1 MLPYIIFK
9 ASSSSRGGSGMLP
22 QPQPVPVPK
31 ASAGGIMLP
40 KGVAVPKAPS
50 RRGYTGTGV
59 GSFCAPDITPPP
71 KKVPKLKGTA
81 AASAAAPAAD
91 SAMAPAAA
99 SSGLGFNNSL

>member
-22 QPQPVPVPK
+22 KPQPVPVPK

-40 KGVAVPKAPS
+40 KGIAVPKAPS
-50 RRGYTGTGV
+50 KRGYTGTGV
-59 GSFCAPDITPPP
+59 TSFCAPDIKPPP

-81 AASAAAPAAD
+81 A
-91 SAMAPAAA
+91 MAPDAA
-99 SSGLGFNNSL
+99 SSGLGFNNNL

>member
-22 QPQPVPVPK
+22 KPQPVPVPK

-50 RRGYTGTGV
+50 KRGYTGTGV
-59 GSFCAPDITPPP
+59 SSFCAPDIRPPP

-81 AASAAAPAAD
+81 
-91 SAMAPAAA
+91 AMAPAAA
-99 SSGLGFNNSL
+99 SSGLGFNNNL